1 MCLFVLFSSLN
12 RDGRL
17 VCVCVC
23 VYALR
28 DRERERT
35 SETARDKRREEKMY
49 NIISDGVYYVYT
61 L

>member
-17 VCVCVC
+17 VCV
-23 VYALR
+23 L
-28 DRERERT
+28 REREREREST
-35 SETARDKRREEKMY
+35 RETVLYERREEKMY